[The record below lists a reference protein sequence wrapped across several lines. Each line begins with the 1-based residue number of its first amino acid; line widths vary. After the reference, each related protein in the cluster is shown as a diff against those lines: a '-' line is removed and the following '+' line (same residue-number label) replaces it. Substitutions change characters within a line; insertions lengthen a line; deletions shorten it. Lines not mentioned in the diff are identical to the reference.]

1 MPGADERFR
10 HGAGILCGIPVH
22 RLSADRRPGLHRDDD
37 GGGGLRRGSGAAL
50 QAVCGPAVHRLA
62 ARLGIY
68 PDHRLSAEP
77 HHVRRLLRGPV
88 RHGTGGCVAEICGGG
103 QHGPGIRRGV
113 GGIRAAAGPG
123 VRGGGDGP
131 GGVCPAVRR
140 QRPVRL
146 LCHRRLRRGVHADL
160 PDHPERAGCGGHPAP
175 AKLRG
180 ILHMKKI
187 GHTGTLDPDAVG
199 VLPVCL
205 GKGTGLCSM
214 ITDWTKTYEAVML
227 LGTVTDTQDTSGTVL
242 KTREVN
248 VTKRQIL
255 EVCSSF
261 EGEYDQIPPMY
272 SALKV
277 NGKKLY
283 ELARAGVEVERKPR
297 RIKINSLRVND
308 INLEDDIKT
317 VTITVDCSKGT
328 YIRTLCQDIGEKLG
342 CGACMME
349 LIRTRVGDFLID
361 DTLTLNQIAAYM
373 IKGEMEEH
381 IISIDSMF
389 PSYTRLTVDEAY
401 NKLLYNGNK
410 LPLEAVVNEDC
421 EFLDMEKFRIYD
433 SGNTFVGI
441 YQYIAGQFVLEKM
454 FYEG

>member
-1 MPGADERFR
+1 MI
-10 HGAGILCGIPVH
+10 HGIINVYKEKGFTSHDV
-22 RLSADRRPGLHRDDD
+22 
-37 GGGGLRRGSGAAL
+37 
-50 QAVCGPAVHRLA
+50 V
-62 ARLGIY
+62 
-68 PDHRLSAEP
+68 
-77 HHVRRLLRGPV
+77 
-88 RHGTGGCVAEICGGG
+88 
-103 QHGPGIRRGV
+103 
-113 GGIRAAAGPG
+113 
-123 VRGGGDGP
+123 
-131 GGVCPAVRR
+131 
-140 QRPVRL
+140 
-146 LCHRRLRRGVHADL
+146 
-160 PDHPERAGCGGHPAP
+160 

-180 ILHMKKI
+180 IVGQKKI
-187 GHTGTLDPDAVG
+187 GHTGTLDPDATG

-205 GKGTGLCSM
+205 GKATKLCDLL
-214 ITDWTKTYEAVML
+214 TDKNKTYEAVLL
-227 LGTVTDTQDTSGTVL
+227 LGKTTDTQDITGEVL
-242 KTREVN
+242 EEKSTEALTEEKVREA
-248 VTKRQIL
+248 I
-255 EVCSSF
+255 
-261 EGEYDQIPPMY
+261 EGFIGDYEQIPPMY

>member
-1 MPGADERFR
+1 MN
-10 HGAGILCGIPVH
+10 
-22 RLSADRRPGLHRDDD
+22 
-37 GGGGLRRGSGAAL
+37 
-50 QAVCGPAVHRLA
+50 
-62 ARLGIY
+62 
-68 PDHRLSAEP
+68 
-77 HHVRRLLRGPV
+77 
-88 RHGTGGCVAEICGGG
+88 
-103 QHGPGIRRGV
+103 GV
-113 GGIRAAAGPG
+113 LNVYKEQGFTSHD
-123 VRGGGDGP
+123 V
-131 GGVCPAVRR
+131 V
-140 QRPVRL
+140 
-146 LCHRRLRRGVHADL
+146 
-160 PDHPERAGCGGHPAP
+160 

-180 ILHMKKI
+180 ILKTKKI

-199 VLPVCL
+199 VLPVCI
-205 GKGTGLCSM
+205 GKATKLCDL
-214 ITDWTKTYEAVML
+214 ITDWGKTYEAVML

>member
-1 MPGADERFR
+1 MN
-10 HGAGILCGIPVH
+10 GIINVYKEKGFTSHDV
-22 RLSADRRPGLHRDDD
+22 
-37 GGGGLRRGSGAAL
+37 
-50 QAVCGPAVHRLA
+50 V
-62 ARLGIY
+62 
-68 PDHRLSAEP
+68 
-77 HHVRRLLRGPV
+77 
-88 RHGTGGCVAEICGGG
+88 
-103 QHGPGIRRGV
+103 
-113 GGIRAAAGPG
+113 
-123 VRGGGDGP
+123 
-131 GGVCPAVRR
+131 
-140 QRPVRL
+140 
-146 LCHRRLRRGVHADL
+146 
-160 PDHPERAGCGGHPAP
+160 

-454 FYEG
+454 FYEA

>member
-1 MPGADERFR
+1 MN
-10 HGAGILCGIPVH
+10 GIINVYKEKGFTSHDV
-22 RLSADRRPGLHRDDD
+22 
-37 GGGGLRRGSGAAL
+37 
-50 QAVCGPAVHRLA
+50 V
-62 ARLGIY
+62 
-68 PDHRLSAEP
+68 
-77 HHVRRLLRGPV
+77 
-88 RHGTGGCVAEICGGG
+88 
-103 QHGPGIRRGV
+103 
-113 GGIRAAAGPG
+113 
-123 VRGGGDGP
+123 
-131 GGVCPAVRR
+131 
-140 QRPVRL
+140 
-146 LCHRRLRRGVHADL
+146 
-160 PDHPERAGCGGHPAP
+160 

-328 YIRTLCQDIGEKLG
+328 YIRT
-342 CGACMME
+342 
-349 LIRTRVGDFLID
+349 RVGDFLID

>member
-1 MPGADERFR
+1 MN
-10 HGAGILCGIPVH
+10 
-22 RLSADRRPGLHRDDD
+22 
-37 GGGGLRRGSGAAL
+37 
-50 QAVCGPAVHRLA
+50 
-62 ARLGIY
+62 
-68 PDHRLSAEP
+68 
-77 HHVRRLLRGPV
+77 
-88 RHGTGGCVAEICGGG
+88 
-103 QHGPGIRRGV
+103 GV
-113 GGIRAAAGPG
+113 LNVYKEQGFTSHD
-123 VRGGGDGP
+123 V
-131 GGVCPAVRR
+131 V
-140 QRPVRL
+140 
-146 LCHRRLRRGVHADL
+146 
-160 PDHPERAGCGGHPAP
+160 

-180 ILHMKKI
+180 ILKTKKI

-199 VLPVCL
+199 VLPVCI
-205 GKGTGLCSM
+205 GKATKLCDL
-214 ITDWTKTYEAVML
+214 ITDWGKTYEAVML

-389 PSYTRLTVDEAY
+389 PSYTRLTVGEAY

>member
-1 MPGADERFR
+1 MIN
-10 HGAGILCGIPVH
+10 GIVNIYKEKGYTSHDVV
-22 RLSADRRPGLHRDDD
+22 AV
-37 GGGGLRRGSGAAL
+37 LRK
-50 QAVCGPAVHRLA
+50 VV
-62 ARLGIY
+62 
-68 PDHRLSAEP
+68 
-77 HHVRRLLRGPV
+77 
-88 RHGTGGCVAEICGGG
+88 G
-103 QHGPGIRRGV
+103 Q
-113 GGIRAAAGPG
+113 
-123 VRGGGDGP
+123 
-131 GGVCPAVRR
+131 
-140 QRPVRL
+140 
-146 LCHRRLRRGVHADL
+146 
-160 PDHPERAGCGGHPAP
+160 
-175 AKLRG
+175 
-180 ILHMKKI
+180 KKI
-187 GHTGTLDPDAVG
+187 GHTGTLDPDATG

-205 GKGTGLCSM
+205 GKATKLCDLL
-214 ITDWTKTYEAVML
+214 TDKNKTYEAVLL
-227 LGTVTDTQDTSGTVL
+227 LGKTTDTQDITGEVL
-242 KTREVN
+242 EEKSTEALTEEKVREA
-248 VTKRQIL
+248 I
-255 EVCSSF
+255 
-261 EGEYDQIPPMY
+261 EGFIGDYEQIPPMY